1 MVLVDDKLIEACQ
14 ENEEERSIWL
24 FLEPHSEFDGFW
36 KVSCLDPGFFFD
48 LKDLIGPYRAISPF
62 KLKEFRE
69 EVAQLGYKVAFF
81 EDPTDILKHYEDLST
96 PPAFSLNSNFENTV
110 NGMLPFQIQAYNY
123 LKDLRG
129 GMAVHSTG
137 TGKSRLASA
146 LVKGR
151 LQDGSA
157 DVVFVVAKGHNLTN
171 FQRSMRRDADIE
183 STVVSG
189 TKKARRDIYESH
201 QDGGVLILNYEK
213 FRTDEEL
220 LIPLVEDKGVL
231 IIWDEMSAKLS
242 NRKSA
247 LYQSVISVLYT
258 GKRPT
263 ANTLRPANLW
273 QVATTATPI
282 EVSPEGF
289 FNCMRLLDPRV
300 LGTVEAFHTEYV
312 KTFNRYNEWQPETWH
327 KLDRLGMQVE
337 KVVHQVDKSDPDIAK
352 WFPEIVNTEVVV
364 DWDPKDRK
372 IYDMLTKDALQHGFD
387 EENPLAL
394 ITVLQ
399 MLCDAPT
406 IIRDSAALF
415 EAYED
420 SVESWDGL
428 GKAPNRRGSEIAAE
442 LVSRLEQ
449 DLNNDT
455 HTKFQA
461 LKELLDRH
469 SEEKVVVFSTLKTG
483 LMPVLK
489 ERFDEWGVTYVEY
502 DGTDQ
507 QKQEAQDTF
516 MSDPDIRVFLS
527 SDQGSDSLDLYEASV
542 VINYDLPWNWSRL
555 QQRNNRVHRI
565 VSEHHTVY
573 YYDLVMADSVED
585 RKRQLIERKKGF
597 HDEVFRGAIA
607 DRSASARMT
616 KDDLLYALRG

>member
-1 MVLVDDKLIEACQ
+1 MVLVDDKLIETCQ

-24 FLEPHSEFDGFW
+24 FLEPHPEFDGFW

-48 LKDLIGPYRAISPF
+48 LKDLIGPYRAVSPF
-62 KLKEFRE
+62 KLKAFRE
-69 EVAQLGYKVAFF
+69 EVEQLGYKVAFF
-81 EDPTDILKHYEDLST
+81 EDPAEILKHYEDLST
-96 PPAFSLNSNFENTV
+96 PPDFSLNSNFDNTV

-171 FQRSMRRDADIE
+171 FQRSMKRDADIE

-189 TKKARRDIYESH
+189 TKKARREIYEDH
-201 QDGGVLILNYEK
+201 RDGEILILNYEK

-220 LIPLVEDKGVL
+220 LIPLVEGKGVL

-263 ANTLRPANLW
+263 PDTLRPSNLW

-327 KLDRLGMQVE
+327 QLDRLGMQVE

-364 DWDPKDRK
+364 DWDSKDRK

-406 IIRDSAALF
+406 IIQNSAARF

-420 SVESWDGL
+420 SVESWDGF
-428 GKAPNRRGSEIAAE
+428 GKAPPRSGSEIAAE

-469 SEEKVVVFSTLKTG
+469 SNEKVVVFSSLKTG

-489 ERFDEWGVTYVEY
+489 ERFEKWGVSYVEY

-565 VSEHHTVY
+565 VSEHKTVY

-597 HDEVFRGAIA
+597 HDEVFRGALA